1 MFVEGIIIVA
11 DLDRFDEF
19 VEEHGL
25 SRYRPNDITGTLTHL
40 FYNFTTRWRGVVIY
54 GLDFGRGTE
63 EIIIEIPVPDE
74 LDNIVNE
81 LKQIK
86 KTINGLGASITIVVV
101 KDYVSCRPARN
112 RREAYYGTPGR
123 RRATRLLKSVKR
135 KGGNTIYI
143 EV

>member
-40 FYNFTTRWRGVVIY
+40 FYNFTTRWQGVVIY

-123 RRATRLLKSVKR
+123 RRAIRLLKSVKR